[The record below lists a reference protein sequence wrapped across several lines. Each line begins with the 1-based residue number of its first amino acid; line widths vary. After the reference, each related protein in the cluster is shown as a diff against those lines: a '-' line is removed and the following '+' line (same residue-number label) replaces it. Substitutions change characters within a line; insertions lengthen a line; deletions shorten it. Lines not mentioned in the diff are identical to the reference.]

1 LEEHKEKKFND
12 FGLAEKSESD
22 GYRAVNKDGSFNITK
37 TNVPFFERLNF
48 FHNLVTMSWF
58 HFFVSILIGYFI
70 VNFLFAGI
78 YMWIGV
84 ENLTGT
90 YGITNLEQ
98 FTETFFFS
106 AQTITTLGYGRVA
119 PIGLAANIVAAIESM
134 LGLLTFALATG
145 LLYGR
150 FSKSRTKIKYSDI
163 GVIAP
168 YLNGNGFMI
177 RVVNPQNNE
186 LLEVN
191 ADLSVSF
198 RKEGSQHRE
207 FHNLKLERNKVFFF
221 PSVWTIVHPIDEMS
235 PLYKMTEKEFEE
247 RNVEFIVML
256 KAFDE
261 SSSQTLYSRSSYRA
275 EEIVWGAKFTYLGQ
289 HKDGKLHIDVSGL
302 NTYDQRDLQ

>member
-1 LEEHKEKKFND
+1 
-12 FGLAEKSESD
+12 
-22 GYRAVNKDGSFNITK
+22 
-37 TNVPFFERLNF
+37 
-48 FHNLVTMSWF
+48 
-58 HFFVSILIGYFI
+58 
-70 VNFLFAGI
+70 
-78 YMWIGV
+78 MWIGV

-90 YGITNLEQ
+90 YGTTSLEQ

-134 LGLLTFALATG
+134 LGLLSFALATG

-198 RKEGSQHRE
+198 TKEGSQLRE
-207 FHNLKLERNKVFFF
+207 FHNLKLERNMVFFF

-275 EEIVWGAKFTYLGQ
+275 DEIVWGAKFTYLGQ
-289 HKDGKLHIDVSGL
+289 HRDGKLHIDVSGL

>member
-1 LEEHKEKKFND
+1 LEVLKEKKFND

-48 FHNLVTMSWF
+48 FHNLVIMSWL

-78 YMWIGV
+78 YMRIGV

-98 FTETFFFS
+98 FTEAFFFS

-134 LGLLTFALATG
+134 LGLLSFALATG

-198 RKEGSQHRE
+198 TKEGSQLRE
-207 FHNLKLERNKVFFF
+207 FHNLKLERNMVFFF
-221 PSVWTIVHPIDEMS
+221 PSVWTIVHPIDEKS

-256 KAFDE
+256 KAFDQ

-275 EEIVWGAKFTYLGQ
+275 GEIVWGAKFTYLGQ